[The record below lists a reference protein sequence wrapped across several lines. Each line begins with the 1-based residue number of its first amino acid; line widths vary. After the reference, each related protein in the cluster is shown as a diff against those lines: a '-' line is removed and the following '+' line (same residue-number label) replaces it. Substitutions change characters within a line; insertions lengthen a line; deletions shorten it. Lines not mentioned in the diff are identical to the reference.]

1 MEHDEEGLIFI
12 DKGGYF
18 GDDIKDEV
26 STQCG
31 RIIYEMAEIETCT
44 AGQMHAW
51 RLVG

>member
-18 GDDIKDEV
+18 GNDEV
-26 STQCG
+26 DDWCD